1 MTDQASPA
9 AAPSAALAN
18 TDPGK
23 SPPPAPVLST
33 PPEAPAV
40 KPGDVGTPE
49 WLNPRL
55 EQAKRSAKAEFL
67 KDLGVDDPEVIK
79 RALAA
84 EKARADAEKT
94 ASELLA
100 AEKKAREKA
109 EKDAETYRTALS
121 ARAEAEFGKLK
132 PEQQNFVEK
141 QAGTDPAKRLATIED
156 VRALVGPPKPAEKTE
171 AEKKPDEQPPPPP
184 PPPAAKKVLPAP
196 ASTAPGGAPPGGQPP
211 TPVDHLAVLE
221 RLDASNPIAA
231 GRYYDKHRAEINRLR
246 AQKNAASASQ

>member
-1 MTDQASPA
+1 MTDQAAPTPNA
-9 AAPSAALAN
+9 AQAS

-23 SPPPAPVLST
+23 T
-33 PPEAPAV
+33 PTEQPKTEP

-55 EQAKRSAKAEFL
+55 EQAKRAERAALL
-67 KDLGVDDPEVIK
+67 KEIGVDDP
-79 RALAA
+79 ALAKKALA
-84 EKARADAEKT
+84 EAQARADAEKT

-100 AEKKAREKA
+100 AEKKARERA

-121 ARAEAEFGKLK
+121 ARAEAEFGKLT
-132 PEQQNFVEK
+132 PEQQAFVEK
-141 QAGTDPAKRLATIED
+141 TAGADPAKRLATIED
-156 VRALVGPPKPAEKTE
+156 VRVLVGSAKPVEKTE
-171 AEKKPDEQPPPPP
+171 PEKKPDEQPPPPP
-184 PPPAAKKVLPAP
+184 PPAAKKVLAAP

-211 TPVDHLAVLE
+211 APVDHLAVLE

-246 AQKNAASASQ
+246 AQKNAASAPQ